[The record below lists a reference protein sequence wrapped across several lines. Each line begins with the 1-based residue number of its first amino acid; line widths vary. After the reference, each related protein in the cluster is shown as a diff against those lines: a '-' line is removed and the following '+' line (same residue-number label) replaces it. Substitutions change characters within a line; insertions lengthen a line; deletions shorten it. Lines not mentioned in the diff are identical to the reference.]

1 MNKTNCTTGTAIKS
15 ENVPS
20 LKMLKK
26 RQLMTSSSSGCLYIT
41 HVNLYLHP
49 NSNVD
54 QPNSTSNLQMQG
66 DMPKVKSQ
74 CNNPECF
81 YYDCDLLSDYY
92 YCCNPG
98 CYCFK
103 PDWYYYL

>member
-15 ENVPS
+15 ENNLS
-20 LKMLKK
+20 LKTLKK
-26 RQLMTSSSSGCLYIT
+26 RQQHISTTSGCVYVT

-49 NSNVD
+49 NNSNVD
-54 QPNSTSNLQMQG
+54 QPSSSVQG
-66 DMPKVKSQ
+66 EMPRVKSQ
-74 CNNPECF
+74 CCNPDCF
-81 YYDCDLLSDYY
+81 YYDSDILSDYY

>member
-1 MNKTNCTTGTAIKS
+1 MNKTNNCTTGTAIKS
-15 ENVPS
+15 ENKQT

-26 RQLMTSSSSGCLYIT
+26 RQQTSSSSGCLYIT

-49 NSNVD
+49 NSE
-54 QPNSTSNLQMQG
+54 QQTSTSTTLQ
-66 DMPKVKSQ
+66 DEMPKVKSQ
-74 CNNPECF
+74 CCNPDCF
-81 YYDCDLLSDYY
+81 YYDSEILSDYY